1 MGKGSGASGAR
12 GGASGGGS
20 RAVPTAEQKAA
31 AQKELSS
38 LRAPKMGSSV
48 SMDFNGR
55 TGTITRVQPGY
66 RTASGS
72 NTMFTVSVWQGS
84 ERVFQTNRRGSSA
97 FSEAKDDL
105 RIYLGL
111 R

>member
-1 MGKGSGASGAR
+1 MGRGSGASGAR
-12 GGASGGGS
+12 GGGGGGGS
-20 RAVPTAEQKAA
+20 RSIPTAEQKAA
-31 AQKELSS
+31 AQKELKS
-38 LRAPKMGSSV
+38 LKAPKMGASV

-66 RTASGS
+66 RTVSGS
-72 NTMFTVSVWQGS
+72 NTMFRVSVWQGS
-84 ERVFQTNRRGSSA
+84 ENVFWTNRRGSSA

-111 R
+111 K